1 MSDATFTLEAHGAD
15 RVVNDIKKVNKATNK
30 LNKTNMR
37 GGMAVLEFSRGM
49 EDFAM
54 AGMRGAMNNI
64 PGLLQS
70 LGVGMGLTGVVT
82 VGVVAVWKLTEAFE
96 GWMNK
101 SREAKNAAFAVGYSF
116 LNIESTAKGMST
128 QINNSTKEMDALFQG
143 MADADAL
150 MSKRRGLDDGV
161 GTSKRKLDEMRE
173 LVQLTMK
180 GATESE
186 KELAKIRRGADA
198 EAATAA
204 SAQKTVE
211 ARRESIRLL
220 EAMRKGQQQ
229 EIKDL
234 DVKGRVELINRE
246 ATLAGT
252 KAENAAL
259 ARGVEANKAAEI
271 GSSMSAK
278 YSRSNKMY
286 LFAEEGGFAN
296 AVKSNEV
303 AKSHLEN
310 LNEQLNTMQLQ
321 LTQEKDI
328 ALAAERKYAAKEE
341 EVELQEVLYDLAK
354 KQKKEEEAKK
364 DAEAAMKAKMAERA
378 VSTDQMLSSQA
389 RSGLAGNEV
398 RAAMDVLNIAKQ
410 SLKVMK
416 QIARNTG
423 KFNKTY
429 A

>member
-82 VGVVAVWKLTEAFE
+82 VAVVSVWKLTEAFE

-101 SREAKNAAFAVGYSF
+101 SREAKNAAFGVGLSF
-116 LNIESTAKGMST
+116 LNVEETAKTMSE
-128 QINNSTKEMDALFQG
+128 QIKKSQKEMDGLIQG
-143 MADADAL
+143 MADADSL
-150 MSKRRGLDDGV
+150 MSKQRGLDTGV
-161 GTSKRKLDEMRE
+161 DASKRKMEWMKE
-173 LVQLTMK
+173 LVALTQK
-180 GATESE
+180 GATEEE
-186 KELAKIRRGADA
+186 KKTAKILHGADA
-198 EAATAA
+198 ERATAEA
-204 SAQKTVE
+204 AQKTVA
-211 ARRESIRLL
+211 ARRESIQQL
-220 EAMRKGQQQ
+220 EAMRKGQLEGIKNSDVEGKI
-229 EIKDL
+229 EI
-234 DVKGRVELINRE
+234 VKRKTIE
-246 ATLAGT
+246 AAI
-252 KAENAAL
+252 K
-259 ARGVEANKAAEI
+259 ANKAAKKRGLKGNKATEEAT
-271 GSSMSAK
+271 SASAAAAK
-278 YSRSNKMY
+278 SYKDY
-286 LFAEEGGFAN
+286 LFGGDAGYKQ
-296 AVKSNEV
+296 AVAQNET
-303 AKSHLEN
+303 AKEYVTQ
-310 LNEQLNTMQLQ
+310 LNEQLNKLELQ
-321 LTQEKDI
+321 LITEKDM
-328 ALAAERKYAAKEE
+328 ATAAERRLDYKEK
-341 EVELQEVLYDLAK
+341 EVDLQEVLSDLAAK
-354 KQKKEEEAKK
+354 KKKEEEAKK